1 MALFSR
7 TVLLLTLICSHLTLY
22 AQKKNAAY
30 QYSIKKANSGI
41 VVDGI
46 LDEADWTLA
55 QSAEDF
61 FMILPMD
68 TSFARVETEVKM
80 CYDDKYIYFS
90 VVNHIPHQKYVV
102 ESLRRDW
109 NFGKNDN
116 FLIVFDTYN
125 DLTNGF
131 AFGINAAGAQWDG
144 QQYDGGPVNLN
155 WDNKWFSEVKQYED
169 RWVVEAAI
177 PFKSIRYNKNLTSWG
192 INFGRMDLTS
202 TEKSS
207 WAPVP
212 RQFPSISSA
221 FTGDL
226 IWDAALPKPGANV
239 SLIPYALTATS
250 KNHSAETPRKNRF
263 EAGGDV
269 KVSLGTALNLDLTYN
284 PDFSQVEVDQ
294 QQTNLDRFELF
305 FPERRQFFL
314 ENDDLF
320 NNLGLDRIRPF
331 FSRRIGLG
339 VPINYGARLSGKL
352 TKSLRIGA
360 MQINT
365 AGVEA
370 ENISG
375 QNFTVVSVQQ
385 KVFSRSNIMGV
396 LINKDEVGGKGFNRN
411 IGAEYNLASANNK
424 WRGKF
429 MYYQLDSDKKADDA
443 ALAAAQINYNDK
455 EWSISG
461 QLERVGADYNA
472 EVGFVPRNSYY
483 RISPRIGYNF
493 FPSASK
499 VLSHSPSL
507 FHFSFFDLQGR
518 NTEYTTGIMYNVEF
532 RTKAVLSWYTAKDYI
547 KLLVDFDPTN
557 FTGIRLPAGSQH
569 HWASTGINFTSKP
582 QSMFTYGFQS
592 RIGGYYED
600 GFRLRL
606 QGDMAYRFQPYAQ
619 IALVAEYNDIN
630 FDENTGLKD
639 ARFWLIGPKIDITL
653 TNNLYFTTFIQYN
666 EQIKNLNIN
675 SRLQWRYKPVS
686 DIYLVYTDNYGTEQL
701 NIKNRAVVLKATY
714 WGNI

>member
-7 TVLLLTLICSHLTLY
+7 TVLLLTLICTHLALY

-365 AGVEA
+365 AGVGA

-547 KLLVDFDPTN
+547 KLLVNFDPTN

-619 IALVAEYNDIN
+619 IALAAEYNDIN

>member
-7 TVLLLTLICSHLTLY
+7 TVLLLTLICTHLALY

-30 QYSIKKANSGI
+30 QYSIKKTNSGI

-619 IALVAEYNDIN
+619 IALAAEYNDIN